1 MKLFDPEGPLMSALG
16 TLADLV
22 FCNILFC
29 LFSLPLFT
37 IGASAS
43 ALYDCTL
50 AIVEEREASF
60 IAAQFWTA
68 FRRNFRRATA
78 LWLLLLAAIAFLW
91 AYSLTVGALP
101 DGLRRLYRIT
111 FFVLVFLFLAGGQYV
126 FPLQARF
133 SRMEAEKATEA
144 GTSKSGQSVWA
155 IVKTAWFLSAA
166 ALPWTLGALAISA
179 AAVYLSFFMNPA
191 ALNTAVFLW
200 AFAIFAVV
208 AYLQSFLFHGA
219 FQTLERISRTE

>member
-16 TLADLV
+16 TLSDLV

-50 AIVEEREASF
+50 SIAEQREASF
-60 IAAQFWTA
+60 IAAQFWQA

-78 LWLLLLAAIAFLW
+78 LWLILLVMALFLW
-91 AYSLTVGALP
+91 AYSRAVDALEG
-101 DGLRRLYRIT
+101 DLQRLYRVT
-111 FFVLVFLFLAGGQYV
+111 FLVLSLFFLAGGQYV

-133 SRMEAEKATEA
+133 SRVESDNGGKR
-144 GTSKSGQSVWA
+144 KSPWV
-155 IVKTAWFLSAA
+155 VLRTAYFLGAA
-166 ALPWTLGALAISA
+166 ALPHTLGAAGIGA
-179 AAVYLSFFMNPA
+179 ATVYVSFFMNPV
-191 ALNTAVFLW
+191 ALHTAVFLW
-200 AFAIFAVV
+200 AFAAFAVV
-208 AYLQSFLFHGA
+208 AYLQSFLFVRA
-219 FQTLERISRTE
+219 FRILGK

>member
-16 TLADLV
+16 TLSDLV

-50 AIVEEREASF
+50 SIVEQREASF
-60 IAAQFWTA
+60 IAAQFWEA

-78 LWLLLLAAIAFLW
+78 LWLILLVMALFLW
-91 AYSLTVGALP
+91 AYSLAVDAL
-101 DGLRRLYRIT
+101 GGELQRLYRVT
-111 FFVLVFLFLAGGQYV
+111 FFILSFFFLAGGQYV

-133 SRMEAEKATEA
+133 NRMENGEKR
-144 GTSKSGQSVWA
+144 KSPWGVL
-155 IVKTAWFLSAA
+155 KTAYFLSAA
-166 ALPWTLGALAISA
+166 ALPWTLGAAFISIA
-179 AAVYLSFFMNPA
+179 TTYVSFLMNPA
-191 ALNTAVFLW
+191 ALHTAVFLW
-200 AFAIFAVV
+200 AFAAFAVI
-208 AYLQSFLFHGA
+208 AYLQSFLFVRA
-219 FQTLERISRTE
+219 FRILGQ

>member
-68 FRRNFRRATA
+68 FRRNFRRSTA

-133 SRMEAEKATEA
+133 SRMEAEKNASKTE
-144 GTSKSGQSVWA
+144 KQKSVWF

-208 AYLQSFLFHGA
+208 AYLQSFLFRGA
-219 FQTLERISRTE
+219 FQTLDRISHTE

>member
-133 SRMEAEKATEA
+133 SRIETEKEI
-144 GTSKSGQSVWA
+144 SKGGQSVWA
-155 IVKTAWFLSAA
+155 VVKTAWLLSAA
-166 ALPWTLGALAISA
+166 ALPWTLGALAISG

-208 AYLQSFLFHGA
+208 AYLQSFLFRGA
-219 FQTLERISRTE
+219 FQTLDRISHTE

>member
-16 TLADLV
+16 TFADLV

-29 LFSLPLFT
+29 LFSLPLVT

-50 AIVEEREASF
+50 SIVEQREASF
-60 IAAQFWTA
+60 IAAQFWQA

-78 LWLLLLAAIAFLW
+78 LWFILLAMALFLW
-91 AYSLTVGALP
+91 AYSCAVDTLSGDLQ
-101 DGLRRLYRIT
+101 RLYRVT
-111 FFVLVFLFLAGGQYV
+111 FFILSFFFLAGGQYV

-133 SRMEAEKATEA
+133 SRTESD
-144 GTSKSGQSVWA
+144 GKRKSVWG
-155 IVKTAWFLSAA
+155 VLRTAYFLSAA
-166 ALPWTLGALAISA
+166 ALPWTLGAAGIGI
-179 AAVYLSFFMNPA
+179 AAVYVSFFMNPA

-200 AFAIFAVV
+200 AFAAFAIV
-208 AYLQSFLFHGA
+208 AYLQSFLFVKA
-219 FQTLERISRTE
+219 FRTLGQ